1 MTEAPGK
8 KRNKKMKISKA
19 LTILMCV
26 ALLFACRPNNK
37 QAQLARMERQRDV
50 LNQKIDLLKAEIA
63 QQGGAAPR
71 AEALTFVSIAEMSP
85 TLFKH
90 YIQVQGTVESDN
102 NILIPAQSSGV
113 VKKIHVKVGNNVR
126 QGQLLAEL
134 DGAILE
140 SSISELKNGLELAA
154 TIYERQERLWNKNI
168 GSEIQFLQAK
178 NNKENL
184 EKRLE
189 TLQEQYKL
197 TKIRSPINGTVDDVQ
212 IKEGE
217 MAAAGFGT
225 IRIVQLSRLK
235 ITATLSEN
243 YIARVKRNDLVKI
256 EIPVAGVE
264 LERTIDA
271 VAQVID
277 PNNRTFEIEIQLPA
291 SESNIKP
298 NMLAVVTINDYTN
311 PEALTVP
318 QNIIQKTGTAKF
330 LFSASQENGRWVA
343 SRRAVQTGE
352 SYNNRVEILA
362 GLEPGDQVVISGF
375 QNLANGQGIS
385 VTNQD

>member
-1 MTEAPGK
+1 
-8 KRNKKMKISKA
+8 MKISKA

-318 QNIIQKTGTAKF
+318 QNIIQKTGTGNF
-330 LFSASQENGRWVA
+330 LFSASQENGRCIA